1 MITIEFSFMARESES
16 RVEMSLRNWVRTCVI
31 DPLERQRLAERIRPN
46 HEATSFDVEVEITT
60 RISSGSSAKLAG
72 NNGPPTL
79 EGSACR
85 AASTALNPRAVVN
98 AQGTSNG

>member
-1 MITIEFSFMARESES
+1 MARESES

-60 RISSGSSAKLAG
+60 RI
-72 NNGPPTL
+72 
-79 EGSACR
+79 
-85 AASTALNPRAVVN
+85 NPKP
-98 AQGTSNG
+98 

>member
-1 MITIEFSFMARESES
+1 MARESES

-72 NNGPPTL
+72 NNGPPAL
-79 EGSACR
+79 EGSATAHCR